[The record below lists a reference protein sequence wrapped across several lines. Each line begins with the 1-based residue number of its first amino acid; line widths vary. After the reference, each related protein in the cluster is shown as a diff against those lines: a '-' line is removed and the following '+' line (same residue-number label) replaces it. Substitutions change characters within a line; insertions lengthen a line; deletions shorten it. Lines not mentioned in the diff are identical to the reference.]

1 MHKRWWFQ
9 FRIVHRLHR
18 LLSTNQFLKKI
29 HVVESDLCSFCHETP
44 ETLIH
49 IFYECRYVTSFWEN
63 FQLWIN
69 DTLHL
74 DLKFTVTEVIFG
86 FFSQN
91 NDIVNLCI
99 ILAKFHIYKQ
109 KLKNSIP
116 CFEGMKKEM
125 FYYKKKLRNIYVK

>member
-1 MHKRWWFQ
+1 M
-9 FRIVHRLHR
+9 
-18 LLSTNQFLKKI
+18 
-29 HVVESDLCSFCHETP
+29 CSFCHETP

-125 FYYKKKLRNIYVK
+125 FYYKKFEEYLCKIKFQYGKFLQEWGMLHEMDM